1 MNMILSVR
9 SVVLTGMI
17 IAPLTGPSVY
27 AQTGADEPSST
38 EIWRMYCDD
47 YWVYDGEV
55 RQGHEATRCSLIS
68 APFCADGY
76 CAHGQGDLG
85 TDGSWSY
92 VGDFADGYF
101 HGHGS
106 LENDYY
112 EYIGGFSRGKFH
124 GRGILTCLQGNRFE
138 GDFVEGRMS
147 GQFEITT
154 PNRTVQRVEY
164 NGGEVDWVG
173 PCER

>member
-1 MNMILSVR
+1 MFVTVR
-9 SVVLTGMI
+9 SVVLTALI
-17 IAPLTGPSVY
+17 VAPLTSASVY
-27 AQTGADEPSST
+27 AQTGADNLKST
-38 EIWRMYCDD
+38 EIRRIHCGD

-55 RQGHEATRCSLIS
+55 RQSPRTTRCSRIS

-76 CAHGQGDLG
+76 CANGQGDLG

-92 VGDFADGYF
+92 VGAFADGYF

-124 GRGILTCLQGNRFE
+124 GRGVLTCLQGNRFE
-138 GDFVEGRMS
+138 GDFGEGSMS
-147 GQFEITT
+147 GQFKITT
-154 PNRTVQRVEY
+154 PSRTVQHVDYSGVEV
-164 NGGEVDWVG
+164 GWGG
-173 PCER
+173 PCKN